1 MALRISAKRVAVTLK
16 ARNGSIV
23 EKVIS
28 RGLAS
33 QATAAVTNLT
43 EEARNDIY
51 VRALS
56 KYRTTS

>member
-1 MALRISAKRVAVTLK
+1 MALRISAKHVAVTLK

-33 QATAAVTNLT
+33 QATAAATNLT

-56 KYRTTS
+56 KNHTTS